1 MYINPREVAA
11 DAFMEIIYE
20 GAYNNEAVKRYLK
33 RNGAMD
39 KRDKALVTEIVNG
52 TLRNLI
58 FIDHVINCFSNTKT
72 EKMKPL
78 ILTCLRQGAYQ
89 ILFMDRIP
97 VSAAC
102 NEAVKLAEGR
112 GFKSLKGFVNGV
124 LRSISRQK
132 DEIPMPD
139 KEKEFSKYV
148 SVKYS
153 FPEWIVKMWIAMY
166 GGERAESICA
176 ASLKAPRLSVTCNTL
191 KTKPDEL
198 KQKLEGEGM
207 EVLPSEYFEDALII
221 KKTDDLQASESF
233 KNGYFHIQDESSL
246 LAVKILDA
254 KKGERVA
261 DVCSAPGGKSFSI
274 AERMENKGYVLSGD
288 VYEHKAAL
296 IKDGAERLGI
306 NIIDAVVRDAAQED
320 GKGTFDKV
328 LVDAPCSGLGL
339 VRKKPDIKLTK
350 TGEDIDA
357 LIGIQRDILKAS
369 ASLVKKGGTLV
380 YSTCT
385 ICRKENTGNIKWF
398 MENFDFESVDIT
410 EYIPEKM
417 KCETAKDGY
426 IELLP
431 DEHST
436 DGFFIAKFIKKGE

>member
-33 RNGAMD
+33 RNGAMN

-72 EKMKPL
+72 EKMKPW

-89 ILFMDRIP
+89 ILFMDRVP
-97 VSAAC
+97 QSAAC

-132 DEIPMPD
+132 DDIPMPD
-139 KEKEFSKYV
+139 KDKESSKYI

-166 GGERAESICA
+166 GMERTESICA
-176 ASLKAPRLSVTCNTL
+176 ASLKAPELSITCNTL
-191 KTKPDEL
+191 KIRPDEL
-198 KQKLEGEGM
+198 YERLEGEGM
-207 EVLPSEYFEDALII
+207 EVYKSDYFDDAFII
-221 KKTDDLQASESF
+221 KKTDDIAKSESF
-233 KNGYFHIQDESSL
+233 LNGYFHIQDESSL
-246 LAVKILDA
+246 LAAKILDA
-254 KKGERVA
+254 KKGDRVA
-261 DVCSAPGGKSFSI
+261 DVCAAPGGKSFSV
-274 AERMENKGYVLSGD
+274 AQRMENEGYVLSGD
-288 VYEHKAAL
+288 VYEHKAQL
-296 IKDGAERLGI
+296 IKDGAQRLGI
-306 NIIDAVVRDAAQED
+306 KIIDAVVRDAAETD
-320 GKGTFDKV
+320 GEKDFDKV

-369 ASLVKKGGTLV
+369 AQLVKKGGELV

-385 ICRKENTGNIKWF
+385 ICRKENTGNRKWF
-398 MENFDFESVDIT
+398 MENFDFQPVDIT
-410 EYIPEKM
+410 EYIPEGM
-417 KCETAKDGY
+417 ECETAKDGY

-431 DEHST
+431 DKHGT